1 MKYLILA
8 TFLIVFSSVHAAP
21 LQQGTYLSAEYIEK
35 LKTTQSTKQALD
47 LDAEPSSK
55 IPTSF
60 EVEHVGKKTLFREG
74 WYFHE
79 GGGEFVRRADGQ
91 LEVTVSVGREGQPT
105 LNILNNHE
113 FAIQWADFKSRYIFV
128 GDAPRWVAEQLLV
141 GVYRAKNGSEVKFR
155 ADGSAC
161 LLKGETDYVVEM
173 DHVTVNYNDSISGKH
188 YNYAFQRRKDE
199 LLLFQIVTKDED
211 DEGSIE
217 KPFWRGVRQ
226 PDADVN
232 EPCS

>member
-1 MKYLILA
+1 MKYLVLA
-8 TFLIVFSSVHAAP
+8 TFLIVFSSVHAAS

-47 LDAEPSSK
+47 LDAESSSK

-74 WYFHE
+74 WNFHE

-113 FAIQWADFKSRYIFV
+113 VTIQWADFKSRYIFV

-161 LLKGETDYVVEM
+161 LLKGETDYTVEM
-173 DHVTVNYNDSISGKH
+173 DHVTETYDDSISGKN
-188 YNYAFQRRKDE
+188 YNYAFQRSGDE
-199 LLLFQIVTKDED
+199 LLLFEIINKNDEY
-211 DEGSIE
+211 SIG
-217 KPFWRGVRQ
+217 KPFWRGIHQ
-226 PDADVN
+226 SEADEN

>member
-1 MKYLILA
+1 MMKYLTLTIFLAVLA
-8 TFLIVFSSVHAAP
+8 TAHATP

-60 EVEHVGKKTLFREG
+60 EVEPVGKKLQFREG
-74 WYFHE
+74 WNFHE
-79 GGGEFVRRADGQ
+79 GGGEFTRRADGQ
-91 LEVTVSVGREGQPT
+91 LEVTVSAGREGKPT

-113 FAIQWADFKSRYIFV
+113 FTIQWEDYRSRYIFV

-141 GVYRAKNGSEVKFR
+141 GVYRAKEGSEVKFR
-155 ADGSAC
+155 GDGSAC
-161 LLKGETDYVVEM
+161 LLKGETDYTVEM
-173 DHVTVNYNDSISGKH
+173 DHVTENYDDSITGKH

-199 LLLFQIVTKDED
+199 LLLFEIISKD
-211 DEGSIE
+211 DEYSIG

-226 PDADVN
+226 PDEDES